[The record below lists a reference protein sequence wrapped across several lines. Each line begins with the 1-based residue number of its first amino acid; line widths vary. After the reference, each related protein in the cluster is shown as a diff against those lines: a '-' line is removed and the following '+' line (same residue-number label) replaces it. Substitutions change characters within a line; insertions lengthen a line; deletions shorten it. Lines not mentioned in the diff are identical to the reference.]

1 MRSEEVCAR
10 CSRWIW
16 SQLCGEWIGTG
27 RTGLSGDQ
35 LGGKCSDL
43 NKRWCWLG
51 PEWKHWGERENVEHS
66 KGSHVGNKYLTLELL
81 TWAAGWDCY
90 FLRKKKITAWL
101 GKEETFG
108 RACQQMPSRPLAE
121 PECKQS
127 APGGFAILIT
137 CPLSVP
143 ASVSV
148 VITSIC
154 NALLCWLMFTL
165 VFLTIRL

>member
-90 FLRKKKITAWL
+90 FLRKKDHCLVRERGNVWKSMSADAQPTTCRT
-101 GKEETFG
+101 GM
-108 RACQQMPSRPLAE
+108 QAE
-121 PECKQS
+121 C
-127 APGGFAILIT
+127 PGGLRH
-137 CPLSVP
+137 PDNVSSVRP
-143 ASVSV
+143 
-148 VITSIC
+148 C
-154 NALLCWLMFTL
+154 LC
-165 VFLTIRL
+165 VCGHY

>member
-66 KGSHVGNKYLTLELL
+66 KGSHVGINIWLWSYWLEQLDE
-81 TWAAGWDCY
+81 TAISWE
-90 FLRKKKITAWL
+90 KKDHCLVRERGNVWKSMSADAQPT
-101 GKEETFG
+101 TC
-108 RACQQMPSRPLAE
+108 RTRMQAE
-121 PECKQS
+121 C
-127 APGGFAILIT
+127 PGGLRH
-137 CPLSVP
+137 PDNVSSVRP
-143 ASVSV
+143 
-148 VITSIC
+148 C
-154 NALLCWLMFTL
+154 LC
-165 VFLTIRL
+165 VCGHY